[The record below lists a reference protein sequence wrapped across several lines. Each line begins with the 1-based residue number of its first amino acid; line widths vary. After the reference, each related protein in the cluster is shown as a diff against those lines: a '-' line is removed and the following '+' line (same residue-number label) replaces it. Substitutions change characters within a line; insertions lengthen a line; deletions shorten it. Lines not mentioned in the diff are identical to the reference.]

1 MGFFALSQLSS
12 FFLHFC
18 FSVCS
23 KEFILF
29 LKSFFIQIIVQI
41 VYIIQIA
48 KIKNQAYDQP
58 SVHKVACINF
68 RSPAEADNIISNF
81 LKAAFCKFYLVHS
94 WIPWPMQ
101 TIGQM

>member
-48 KIKNQAYDQP
+48 KIKNQA
-58 SVHKVACINF
+58 
-68 RSPAEADNIISNF
+68 
-81 LKAAFCKFYLVHS
+81 
-94 WIPWPMQ
+94 
-101 TIGQM
+101 